1 MTKKFFVSSNNVHV
15 FGGAVTGGSV
25 MPVRPR
31 LIQEGMLV
39 GGSKTMDVEAA
50 AHAASR
56 LYVIVDTA
64 GIPILRGG
72 KQIVYETSG
81 PSQAAKRA
89 FGGFNRT
96 HKRKPYG
103 VFQGM
108 GGASNAALD
117 AHLSKY
123 PADLA
128 AAYRNTFSTIDPV
141 EIGKSMLVRVAPIGG
156 GSMRSYVCRHVPN
169 VTPNAVELKG
179 GMVVS
184 TVATYVPADAHVP
197 ADTLLMEAV

>member
-1 MTKKFFVSSNNVHV
+1 
-15 FGGAVTGGSV
+15 

-31 LIQEGMLV
+31 IVQDGMLV

-50 AHAASR
+50 AHASSR

-89 FGGFNRT
+89 FGGFNRS

-103 VFQGM
+103 IVGGSFQTPE
-108 GGASNAALD
+108 LD

-128 AAYRNTFSTIDPV
+128 ASYRNTFATIDPM
-141 EIGKSMLVRVAPIGG
+141 EISKSMLVRVAPIGG
-156 GSMRSYVCRHVPN
+156 GAMRSYVCRHVPN
-169 VTPNAVELKG
+169 VTPNSVELKG